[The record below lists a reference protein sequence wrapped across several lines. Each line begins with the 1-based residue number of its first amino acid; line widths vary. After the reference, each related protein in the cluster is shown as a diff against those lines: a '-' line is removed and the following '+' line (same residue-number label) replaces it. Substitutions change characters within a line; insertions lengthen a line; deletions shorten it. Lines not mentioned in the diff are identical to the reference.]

1 MTRDYRNNQRE
12 ELEDNEIYNRN
23 MDILLERM
31 NVEKGSG
38 RWDNTTKGGK
48 YPEYIESCTA

>member
-1 MTRDYRNNQRE
+1 MTRDYRTNQRE
-12 ELEDNEIYNRN
+12 EIEDKGIYNRN
-23 MDILLERM
+23 MDILLESM

-48 YPEYIESCTA
+48 YP